1 MQRNAPETHDAADGP
16 TFGAA
21 FPRAESPARLRRTL
35 TAKALICAL
44 LTCVLSTTGLAGA
57 APAFAETT
65 EIDAQPDALQQQI
78 ESTAAAYDEA
88 TARVEELERQIADNE
103 AKIKELQA
111 DLPEQRERGAEALR
125 ALYKLQQE
133 MPGVIEVILNAKSLG
148 DFLTAFEYI
157 DHIQRSNVA
166 EIERL
171 QSMTADLETSQSEL
185 EQARE
190 SAASEQRAAENALA
204 EAQRAREEA
213 QRRAQEEA
221 ARQAEEE
228 ARASQEEAAK
238 AAEEG
243 NQQEEQA
250 QEEQKEGAAAAPEGG
265 AGQNPPAEVQPPS
278 SDGADWSSDKAS
290 FVAEWGGRIDAYLA
304 GSPLAGQGS
313 TFAEAAWNYGIDP
326 RWSPAI
332 ANTESSKGAY
342 CSYPHNAWGWGSVSW
357 GSWEEAINAHVRGLA
372 SGYGYTIS
380 VEAAKKYCPPN
391 WEHWYNATLGQ
402 MNLI

>member
-44 LTCVLSTTGLAGA
+44 LTCALSTAGLAGA

-166 EIERL
+166 R
-171 QSMTADLETSQSEL
+171 D
-185 EQARE
+185 
-190 SAASEQRAAENALA
+190 RAAPIHDGRPRDVAIRTRA
-204 EAQRAREEA
+204 SPRIGRIRAARSRKRPGRGPKAREEA
-213 QRRAQEEA
+213 QRRAT
-221 ARQAEEE
+221 RDL
-228 ARASQEEAAK
+228 
-238 AAEEG
+238 
-243 NQQEEQA
+243 
-250 QEEQKEGAAAAPEGG
+250 
-265 AGQNPPAEVQPPS
+265 V
-278 SDGADWSSDKAS
+278 
-290 FVAEWGGRIDAYLA
+290 
-304 GSPLAGQGS
+304 
-313 TFAEAAWNYGIDP
+313 
-326 RWSPAI
+326 
-332 ANTESSKGAY
+332 
-342 CSYPHNAWGWGSVSW
+342 
-357 GSWEEAINAHVRGLA
+357 
-372 SGYGYTIS
+372 
-380 VEAAKKYCPPN
+380 
-391 WEHWYNATLGQ
+391 
-402 MNLI
+402 